1 MCKGIKDLFSEI
13 YRNHLH
19 HLHHFCMIPSS
30 LAEKFSNIW
39 NIRKDVLS
47 LRCERK
53 KGNDMSDAALTNLRD
68 YLYGTLSPAN
78 MRWLATELSEYAK
91 KQEEQSMKLF
101 TKEELVARIKESE
114 RQLAEGKWQDF
125 DEAKSQGDRYGVRSS
140 MYKETGK

>member
-1 MCKGIKDLFSEI
+1 
-13 YRNHLH
+13 
-19 HLHHFCMIPSS
+19 
-30 LAEKFSNIW
+30 
-39 NIRKDVLS
+39 
-47 LRCERK
+47 
-53 KGNDMSDAALTNLRD
+53 MSDAALTNLRD

-125 DEAKSQGDRYGVRSS
+125 DEAMDELEREFAEDDLKLE
-140 MYKETGK
+140 MAEAI